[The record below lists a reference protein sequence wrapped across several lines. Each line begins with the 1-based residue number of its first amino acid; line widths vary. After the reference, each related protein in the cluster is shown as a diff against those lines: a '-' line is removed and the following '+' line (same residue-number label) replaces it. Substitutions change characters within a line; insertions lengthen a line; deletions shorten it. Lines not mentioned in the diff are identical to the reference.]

1 MMSQAANDWVQASL
15 TFSSGIVQTD
25 LTAQL
30 NPQIETER
38 PADQESR
45 GVYVSRPYELFEQDY
60 IRFSFEA
67 RKRNLEK
74 ERTAKQAELETL
86 GGRATK
92 RRLELLLRLRAI
104 THTLEKIERDG
115 LTPEKES
122 WCRREYM
129 LLVKDAIRRGEPV
142 PSEIIA
148 QRVEFQRAFTGRQRY
163 EKGRHTSF
171 ANSSVAVDT
180 RFLATCGFKAKLQN
194 GKPMRGETMDELAQ
208 GLDEIEAVI
217 GRLGNLLRAT
227 NLTIAHTL
235 GKHPFM
241 RGDAGGLYVPSERT
255 VTVGTM
261 THSGRLIRSLA
272 HELLGHWLDY
282 EAGKAF
288 GVTTRV
294 RKGKRLVDASALSE
308 YSVRYGLRG
317 ADTLLRQDG
326 ALIAQASS
334 LVRDRVLAQKVT
346 RKKVPNDVE
355 LGEEDIEIYKFVLGH
370 SDYWLAPREI
380 LARLCEQFCAKR
392 FAAPQIAFEPFAWYT
407 QRAAYW
413 SAEDFAT
420 LELLIEQ
427 ALRWRVEILAA
438 HVDAKNDVT

>member
-1 MMSQAANDWVQASL
+1 MMSQVTDDWVQTQL
-15 TFSSGIVQTD
+15 TFSSGSEQTD
-25 LTAQL
+25 VTAQL

-45 GVYVSRPYELFEQDY
+45 GVFVSRPYELFEHDY
-60 IRFSFEA
+60 IRFRFESL
-67 RKRNLEK
+67 KRNLEK
-74 ERTAKQAELETL
+74 ERATKQAELETL

-115 LTPEKES
+115 LTPENET
-122 WCRREYM
+122 WYRREYM

-171 ANSSVAVDT
+171 ANASVAVDT
-180 RFLATCGFKAKLQN
+180 RLLTTRGFKAKLQN
-194 GKPMRGETMDELAQ
+194 GKPMLSETMDELAR

-217 GRLGNLLRAT
+217 GPLGDLLRAT

-282 EAGKAF
+282 EAGRAF

-294 RKGKRLVDASALSE
+294 RKGKRFVDASALSE
-308 YSVRYGLRG
+308 YSVRYGLHE
-317 ADTLLRQDG
+317 ADALLRLDG
-326 ALIAQASS
+326 SLIAQAAS
-334 LVRDRVLAQKVT
+334 LIRDRALAQKVT
-346 RKKVPNDVE
+346 RKQVPNDVE

-370 SDYWLAPREI
+370 GDYWLAPREI

-392 FAAPQIAFEPFAWYT
+392 FASPQIAFETFEWYT

-413 SAEDFAT
+413 SAENFAK
-420 LELLIEQ
+420 LEPLIEQ
-427 ALRWRVEILAA
+427 ALRWRSEILAA
-438 HVDAKNDVT
+438 HVGAEKDAT